1 MNEMELAKQKI
12 VPNITLLKAR
22 LLYDGGN
29 YERAFHELESLD
41 PKQLKKEQEIVEY
54 AYRMA
59 RVYHKMRKYTDA
71 LKYYNE
77 TIKKGTKKPYY
88 FACNAALQAG
98 IIWETKKD
106 LEKAKQYYEKCLK
119 EKPDQYKATLHSKA
133 RAKMA
138 KLK

>member
-1 MNEMELAKQKI
+1 MSLVEKKGEFNTTEDRNAMNEMELAKQKI

-41 PKQLKKEQEIVEY
+41 PKQLKKEQETVEY

-71 LKYYNE
+71 LKYYEHYLYLFPSSPEADNIHDKMQK
-77 TIKKGTKKPYY
+77 IKRKT
-88 FACNAALQAG
+88 
-98 IIWETKKD
+98 
-106 LEKAKQYYEKCLK
+106 
-119 EKPDQYKATLHSKA
+119 
-133 RAKMA
+133 
-138 KLK
+138 